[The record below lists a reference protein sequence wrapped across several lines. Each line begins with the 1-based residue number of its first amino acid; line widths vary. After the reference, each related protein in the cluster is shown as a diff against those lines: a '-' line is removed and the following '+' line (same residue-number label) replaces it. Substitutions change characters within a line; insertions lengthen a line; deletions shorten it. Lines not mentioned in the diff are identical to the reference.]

1 MTEQDLSYSRRP
13 RGTRIFR
20 KVSRRMGAVVVAASI
35 WMISGCAGEAVAE
48 SPLSNVFETPE
59 ELVEAVLEKLNEGAD
74 QETMETFLIS
84 KEEYLEVLW
93 PEMPDKDYTPF
104 DFFWGMVRK
113 GQIRGVRQVMQ
124 QYGGRNLEFVSIRMP
139 TAEDDLESYE
149 SFTFHKRVE
158 VIVRDRDTGVEG
170 ELPSFDVFL
179 EHRGLWKLANYD
191 EL

>member
-1 MTEQDLSYSRRP
+1 MMEKDPMHSRP
-13 RGTRIFR
+13 TGAARIFR
-20 KVSRRMGAVVVAASI
+20 AVSRTIGAVVAAVSI
-35 WMISGCAGEAVAE
+35 WTLSGCASDAAAE
-48 SPLSNVFETPE
+48 SPLAHVYETPE

-74 QETMETFLIS
+74 QATMETFLIS

-93 PEMPDKDYTPF
+93 PEMPDQDYTPF

-124 QYGGRNLEFVSIRMP
+124 QYGGRNLEFVSITMP
-139 TAEDDLESYE
+139 TDEGDLESYE
-149 SFTFHKRVE
+149 NFTFHKRVE